1 MGMGYVAN
9 SASVIEEKDIRK
21 IGKCKQFLTDLQV
34 ALKKIG
40 SDMESFAY
48 DRSIE
53 TLEELTEDA
62 EARKNIENSYSSLLK
77 EFKKQTKMELCL
89 GFHNQEDEGD
99 RYDEVAGVYWHVYG
113 YCIISPAGIAAKKKF
128 KINID
133 LKSFVSFG

>member
-21 IGKCKQFLTDLQV
+21 IGKCEQFLTDLQV

-48 DRSIE
+48 AQSIE
-53 TLEELTEDA
+53 ELIEDA

-77 EFKKQTKMELCL
+77 EFKKQTKMELGI

-99 RYDEVAGVYWHVYG
+99 RYDEVAGAYWYVYG
-113 YCIISPAGIAAKKKF
+113 YQTISPAGIAAKKKF

-133 LKSFVSFG
+133 VKSFVSFG